1 MDVVRKNVEA
11 LRGRIEISSTL
22 GKGSTFTVRL
32 PLTLAVI
39 DGLIVKVG
47 KERYIIPITSIEQSI
62 RPTAEQI
69 STVQGRGEMCMVRES
84 LLPVVRLHELFHVEP
99 INTDPTAALVVIVHD
114 GQQRRCLL
122 VDQLIGQQQVVIKSV
137 GKEIG
142 TLQGIAGCAIL
153 GDGNVSLILDIAGI
167 INSSLK

>member
-11 LRGRIEISSTL
+11 LRGRVEIASQP

-47 KERYIIPITSIEQSI
+47 AHRYIIPITSIEQSI
-62 RPTAEQI
+62 RPAAQQI
-69 STVQGRGEMCMVRES
+69 STVAQKGEMCMVRER
-84 LLPVVRLHELFHVEP
+84 LLPIVRLHRLFNVTP
-99 INTDPTAALVVIVHD
+99 KTDDPTAALVVIVQD
-114 GQQRRCLL
+114 GPRRCCVL
-122 VDQLIGQQQVVIKSV
+122 VDELVGQQQVVIKSV

-142 TLQGIAGCAIL
+142 SLPGIAGCAIL
-153 GDGNVSLILDIAGI
+153 GDGNVSLILDVAGI
-167 INSSLK
+167 IQSALK

>member
-11 LRGRIEISSTL
+11 LRGRIEIASVL

-47 KERYIIPITSIEQSI
+47 TQRYIIPITSIEQSI
-62 RPTAEQI
+62 RPTAKQV
-69 STVQGRGEMCMVRES
+69 SSVQNRGEMCMVRDR
-84 LLPVVRLHELFHVEP
+84 LLPVVRLHRQFNVTPKTE
-99 INTDPTAALVVIVHD
+99 DPTAALLVIVQE
-114 GQQRRCLL
+114 GTNRCCLM
-122 VDQLIGQQQVVIKSV
+122 VDEVVSQQQVVIKSV

-142 TLQGIAGCAIL
+142 QLRGVAGCAIL
-153 GDGNVSLILDIAGI
+153 GDGNVSLILDVAGTI
-167 INSSLK
+167 HSTSN